1 MRQRVADNFIGGDMA
16 GSIDEADRYRAP
28 ALDKGLDIL
37 ELLAGTTEGLSQ
49 AEIAK
54 ALDRTPNE
62 IYRMLDRL
70 VRRDYVRR
78 TSGDR
83 YELTLKLFELAHMA
97 PPIARL
103 VGQSMPV
110 MRNFVRDAQ
119 QAVHLVIHDRN
130 VLVVVA
136 QVDSPGY
143 WNVSIRVGARI
154 GMINTGSGHVFLAF
168 ASKEERQFMLEDPT
182 TRKME
187 ILSADIENRLALV
200 REQGH
205 EAMRSHQVA
214 GVINLSVP
222 IFDSLGNVIAALTCP
237 YTQRLDDNDAPGQ
250 DEALALLRSAGR
262 EINDRHRVSAA

>member
-1 MRQRVADNFIGGDMA
+1 VGGADEG
-16 GSIDEADRYRAP
+16 DRYRAP

-110 MRNFVRDAQ
+110 MRIFARDAR

-143 WNVSIRVGARI
+143 WNVSVRVGARI
-154 GMINTGSGHVFLAF
+154 GMTNTGSGHVFLAF
-168 ASKEERQFMLEDPT
+168 ASKEERQLMLEDPL
-182 TRKME
+182 TRSRE
-187 ILSADIENRLALV
+187 ILPPGLEARLNLV
-200 REQGH
+200 RKRGH
-205 EAMRSHQVA
+205 EAMRSRQVA
-214 GVINLSVP
+214 GVVDLSVP
-222 IFDSLGNVIAALTCP
+222 IFDALGNVIAALTCP
-237 YTQRLDDNDAPGQ
+237 YTRRLDDRGAPGQ
-250 DEALALLRSAGR
+250 DKALALLRLAGR
-262 EINDRHRVSAA
+262 EINDSHRTVGS